1 MSKSKVN
8 TLITAS
14 VMSAVYFAGVSN
26 VSYAVDLQTDGSMP
40 QNNYSL
46 TEVHNQDNHSIIPAA
61 NLAGQNRYIIRF
73 KEAAVA
79 QYNGVGEYPAIPR
92 RADRKIVVNSPAVIN
107 YVNHLRQQQTA
118 YLNQLSNLLGRQ
130 INPLLSYQFATNGL
144 AVNLTAAEASQAK
157 HFDQVASVSLDR
169 DYFLDTDAGPQ
180 LIGADNVWNGNSPAS
195 GTAHGEGVIIGTLDS
210 GTNFDHPS
218 FADVGDDGY
227 DHTNPLGMG
236 NYLGVCDPSNTE
248 QYLATYTCND
258 KLIGG
263 YDFVNDL
270 VPNDGSVDIPGPEDE
285 NGHGTHTSSTSG
297 GNVVL
302 SATANGVPNVAISG
316 VAPHATNIHF
326 DICYSAPDGRG
337 LCPGA
342 SSIAA
347 MDQVIADGVV
357 DVVNYSISGGTSPWT
372 DDVSLAFL
380 AATDSGVFVS
390 ASAGNSGPG
399 PATLGHVEPWTASV
413 GASTHNRTFV
423 NLLSID
429 SPPGDP
435 SVTDISYNTS
445 NGPAA
450 AGNINAGIEYAGNV
464 DAGNFEGCNA
474 FPAMSFDGLVA
485 LISRGSC
492 SFELKVNNA
501 FAAGAVAVVIHNN
514 AAGGL
519 NMNVG
524 NAQDIPSFS
533 ISQADG
539 TAMATYLGANASQT
553 VEILLPAIAYSGQA
567 DVMAGFSSRGPSP
580 FEYNKPDVTG
590 PGVSILAAF
599 DDSDPALG
607 TPAEYGIIS
616 GTSMSSPHNA
626 GSAALLKELH
636 PTWTPAEIKSA
647 LMLTAVTAGVTK
659 EDGTTPADPFDRGAG
674 RIQVDVASSTGLVM
688 NETAFKF
695 LLADPDNGG
704 DPKTLNVAS
713 YKNDNCVGTCS
724 FTRKFTSVA
733 SMPIDYVASL
743 AGMPG
748 TVSPS
753 SFTAMPGQTVTL
765 DVDIDGAA
773 LAAGAVS
780 FGELLIS
787 EVPSGFI
794 STPFNSVPAP
804 TAIPDDAYDGSLSS
818 MLCDTINV
826 SGITSSGVSVSL
838 DTAIT
843 HSWVG
848 DLTIKVQNPNGDI
861 LGVMSRPD
869 LAEPADDGTDCCGDS
884 SNLVDT
890 SPTTFMDGALTSA
903 EVMGVDTGASSA
915 VVCQDDGVC
924 EFSPFPDSV
933 AGPASTFA
941 DLGVG
946 SPNGDWNICFGDS
959 GFGDSGDVTDI
970 TLNILEPIFNVPA
983 MHMPLVVTGFPESP
997 EIEVSPASLAATVD
1011 AGNSTDVTLNV
1022 ANLVTAGLSLNW
1034 MIDTTSDTNI
1044 TEEIVYEQLQT
1055 GSFAGIVSDVFVDGI
1070 TNPGA
1075 YSSDSFVLTQ
1085 SADIDGFF
1093 LEGFV
1098 SNGATPLSSEIESFT
1113 VKIYPDNAGEP
1124 AGHPEDGGG
1133 TELYSVTVP
1142 VGDFNLDLGDDS
1154 GMVSVNAKNV
1164 LGSTMTFSAG
1174 TYWITAYANFTG
1186 ANRWNWFT
1194 GVPGDGLLAQ
1204 LIDPQD
1210 LFGGGFTTWTDLV
1223 SIVGGD
1229 VDYSGLAFN
1238 LKTLLGCGA
1247 PWITYSSTSGTL
1259 AIGADE
1265 DITVTLDSTGLA
1277 SGVHEGAICVASD
1290 DADEPMTV
1298 VPVTLTVNG
1307 PSDLIFENGFEPLA
1321 P

>member
-713 YKNDNCVGTCS
+713 YKNDNCVSTCS

-733 SMPIDYVASL
+733 SGPVDYVASL
-743 AGMPG
+743 VGMTG
-748 TVSPS
+748 TVSPA

-765 DVDIDGAA
+765 DVEIDGAA
-773 LAAGAVS
+773 LPAGAVS
-780 FGELLIS
+780 FGELQIAVLPPTI
-787 EVPSGFI
+787 
-794 STPFNSVPAP
+794 PFTINPDN
-804 TAIPDDAYDGSLSS
+804 TAIPDGAYDGTLASMACETITVAGVGSS
-818 MLCDTINV
+818 FGLTVDLA
-826 SGITSSGVSVSL
+826 L
-838 DTAIT
+838 DHTWI
-843 HSWVG
+843 G
-848 DLTIKVQNPNGDI
+848 DLVVKLQNPDGDV
-861 LGVMSRPD
+861 LGLLSRPGY
-869 LAEPADDGTDCCGDS
+869 AEGADDGNTNSFGDS
-884 SNLVDT
+884 SNLLAT
-890 SPTTFMDGALTSA
+890 SPLTYSDSSSNSA
-903 EVMGVDTGASSA
+903 ETMGDVGASSA

-924 EFSPFPDSV
+924 DFMPVPDSV
-933 AGPASTFA
+933 AQPPSTLA
-941 DLGVG
+941 DLLGG
-946 SPNGDWNICFGDS
+946 TIDGDWNLCVGDS
-959 GFGDSGDVTDI
+959 GSFDTGEIDTV
-970 TLNILEPIFNVPA
+970 TLNFVGEALSPDL
-983 MHMPLVVTGFPESP
+983 HLPLVVTGFPESP
-997 EIEVSPASLAATVD
+997 DIEVAPSSLSATLD
-1011 AGNSTDVTLNV
+1011 ADMSTDLTLTVINT
-1022 ANLVTAGLSLNW
+1022 NLAGAALNW
-1034 MIDTTSDTNI
+1034 SLTPDGTSAVVIEQAVNGTQGIISDFYTPDDT
-1044 TEEIVYEQLQT
+1044 
-1055 GSFAGIVSDVFVDGI
+1055 
-1070 TNPGA
+1070 GA
-1075 YSSDSFVLTQ
+1075 YS
-1085 SADIDGFF
+1085 ADDFELLGDTTIETMFF
-1093 LEGFV
+1093 GGFV
-1098 SNGATPLSSEIESFT
+1098 NNQNLSDIATAIEVQIYADDNG
-1113 VKIYPDNAGEP
+1113 VP
-1124 AGHPEDGGG
+1124 AGHPEDG
-1133 TELYSVTVP
+1133 LNSALVSLSIP
-1142 VGDFNLDLGDDS
+1142 IADPSLDLTDNNIGIDVVAANGS
-1154 GMVSVNAKNV
+1154 AVS
-1164 LGSTMTFSAG
+1164 LPAG
-1174 TYWITAYANFTG
+1174 TYWVSVYPVNAAAAFTTD
-1186 ANRWNWFT
+1186 RWNWFAGFMANET
-1194 GVPGDGLLAQ
+1194 IAQ
-1204 LIDPQD
+1204 LVDPSD
-1210 LFGGGFTTWTDLV
+1210 LFGGGFTDWTAM
-1223 SIVGGD
+1223 D
-1229 VDYSGLAFN
+1229 VLGVDPTLYGLNYRFD
-1238 LKTLLGCGA
+1238 TMETCGA
-1247 PWITYSSTSGTL
+1247 PWLSVSPTSGSVPIDDSTDL
-1259 AIGADE
+1259 
-1265 DITVTLDSTGLA
+1265 TVTVDSTGLSPGIYTA
-1277 SGVHEGAICVASD
+1277 AVCIDSD
-1290 DADEPMTV
+1290 DADTPRV
-1298 VPVTLTVNG
+1298 AVPVTLTVDG